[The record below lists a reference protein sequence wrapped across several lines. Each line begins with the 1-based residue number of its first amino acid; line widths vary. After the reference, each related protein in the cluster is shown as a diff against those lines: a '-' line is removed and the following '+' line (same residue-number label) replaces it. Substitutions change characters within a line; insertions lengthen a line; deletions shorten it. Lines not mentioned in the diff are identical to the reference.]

1 MHRSCESF
9 PLFSSSGV
17 CRSAVVGDEVANLR
31 CGRLIDEVL
40 KFFERKLYLP
50 KPLEL
55 REREKKE

>member
-1 MHRSCESF
+1 M
-9 PLFSSSGV
+9 
-17 CRSAVVGDEVANLR
+17 ANLC

-50 KPLEL
+50 KPLEV